1 MHLMRLTSLEI
12 TGFKSFAKKD
22 SFSFETPISAIVG
35 PNGSGKSN
43 VAEAFRFV
51 LGEQS
56 IKSLRG
62 KKGED
67 LIFNGTTKV
76 GRQNKA
82 SVKITFD
89 NTDRLLQID
98 LDQVILERVVHRDG
112 QNEYFINTSKVR
124 LKDIHELLAGANIG
138 STGHHIISQ
147 GEADRILN
155 TSSKERKEMLEDA
168 LGLRLFQYRKQDAE
182 KKLEKTSENMGQVES
197 LRREIAPHIR
207 FLKKQVEKVEKS
219 VELKKELQEKYYEYI
234 SKEYTYIQHKK
245 IETKD
250 LVSIKQR
257 IDELN
262 IQIENFS
269 KAQTQDTSVV
279 DTLKDEIQQIRTQI
293 STLKDSEYEL
303 VRTIAG
309 LEGQIKTLSELQNV
323 KPHQNE
329 EKIVL
334 KKSELESKIQD
345 LKQLQFDS
353 IETVK
358 KQIEDLIV
366 YFESFVSGE
375 KKEEIHVQDLT
386 PKIEAFQKEIE
397 THTQT
402 LSHTR
407 TQIEELNQKQSQL
420 QSNIQEA
427 QKPVSNVEIIQLM
440 NSKTELTSQYSNLQ
454 YLQRELDQDT
464 EEYNREIQEGIALI
478 GRSIGEYAQKEDLSV
493 TGEQRSIQKERR
505 RVLERLKIRLEEIGV
520 GASDDVVQEYE
531 EATTRDEF
539 LKKELEDLTTA
550 SADLQKVIEQL
561 NTQIGEQFAIG
572 LEKINAQFTKFF
584 SVMFDGGESALKLEK
599 KKIST
604 EEDEEEVFEEGLEID
619 VSLPRKKVKSL
630 MMLSGGERALTSIA
644 LLFAMS
650 SVNPPPF
657 IILDETD
664 AALDEANSK
673 RYGDMI
679 ENLSKNSQLILISHN
694 RETMS
699 RAGVIFG
706 ITMIDGASKVLSIKF
721 EEAVLIAK

>member
-1 MHLMRLTSLEI
+1 MRLTSLEI
-12 TGFKSFAKKD
+12 SGFKSFAKKE
-22 SFSFETPISAIVG
+22 SFSFESAISSIVG

-67 LIFNGTTKV
+67 LIFNGTTKI

-89 NTDRLLQID
+89 NSDRLLQID
-98 LDQVILERVVHRDG
+98 FDQVTLERVVHRDG

-124 LKDIHELLAGANIG
+124 LKDIQELLAGANIG

-168 LGLRLFQYRKQDAE
+168 LGLRLFQYRKQDTE
-182 KKLEKTSENMGQVES
+182 KKLEKTAENIAQVES

-219 VELKKELQEKYYEYI
+219 IEIKKELQEKYCEYI
-234 SKEYTYIQHKK
+234 SKEYTYLQEAKKKTADLISIKNQLDELNKK
-245 IETKD
+245 IE
-250 LVSIKQR
+250 
-257 IDELN
+257 E
-262 IQIENFS
+262 FS
-269 KAQTQDTSVV
+269 SHQTNDTSVV
-279 DTLKDEIQQIRTQI
+279 DSLNQELQNIRNQIRTLQ
-293 STLKDSEYEL
+293 DNEYEV
-303 VRTIAG
+303 VRAIAT
-309 LEGQIKTLSELQNV
+309 LEGQIKTLQTLQSKSHHNTD
-323 KPHQNE
+323 
-329 EKIVL
+329 EKVIL
-334 KKSELESKIQD
+334 KKEELESKIAE
-345 LKQLQFDS
+345 LKQVQFDS
-353 IETVK
+353 IESV
-358 KQIEDLIV
+358 
-366 YFESFVSGE
+366 
-375 KKEEIHVQDLT
+375 
-386 PKIEAFQKEIE
+386 
-397 THTQT
+397 
-402 LSHTR
+402 R
-407 TQIEELNQKQSQL
+407 TQIEKLIAYFESYLSGDKKEEVALEDIAEQITDLEKEKSSYTGKIEGIRAQIDSLQTKQSEI
-420 QSNIQEA
+420 QSQITHA
-427 QKPVSNVEIIQLM
+427 QKPVSNIEIIQLM
-440 NSKTELTSQYSNLQ
+440 NQKTELSSQYSSLQ
-454 YLQRELDQDT
+454 YAQRELDQDT
-464 EEYNREIQEGIALI
+464 EEFNMEVREGLTLV
-478 GRSIGEYAQKEDLSV
+478 GRVIGEFASKEDATVL
-493 TGEQRSIQKERR
+493 GEVRSIQKERR

-520 GASDDVVQEYE
+520 GASDDVMNEYE
-531 EATTRDEF
+531 EAVTRDEF
-539 LKKELEDLTTA
+539 LKKEMEDLTSA
-550 SADLQKVIEQL
+550 SLDLQKVIEQL
-561 NTQIGEQFAIG
+561 NVEIGERFANG
-572 LEKINAQFTKFF
+572 LSKINAQFTKFF

-599 KKIST
+599 KKISS

-619 VSLPRKKVKSL
+619 VNLPRKKVKNL

-664 AALDEANSK
+664 AALDEANSR

-679 ENLSKNSQLILISHN
+679 ENLAKHSQLILITHN

-706 ITMIDGASKVLSIKF
+706 ITMTDGASKVLSIKF
-721 EEAVLIAK
+721 DEAVLIAK

>member
-1 MHLMRLTSLEI
+1 MRLTSLEI
-12 TGFKSFAKKD
+12 SGFKSFAKKD

-89 NTDRLLQID
+89 NADRLLQID
-98 LDQVILERVVHRDG
+98 FDQVILERVVHRDG

-155 TSSKERKEMLEDA
+155 TSPKERKEMLEDA
-168 LGLRLFQYRKQDAE
+168 LGLRLFQYRKQDSE
-182 KKLEKTSENMGQVES
+182 KKLEKTAENIAQVES

-219 VELKKELQEKYYEYI
+219 IELRKELQEKYHDYI
-234 SKEYTYIQHKK
+234 SKEYTYIQQ
-245 IETKD
+245 TKTKTVD
-250 LVSIKQR
+250 LISIKHK

-262 IQIENFS
+262 VQIENFS
-269 KAQTQDTSVV
+269 KAQTQDTSEV
-279 DTLKDEIQQIRTQI
+279 DSFKNNLQDIKTKLSSI
-293 STLKDSEYEL
+293 KDSEYEL

-309 LEGQIKTLSELQNV
+309 LEGQIKTLAELQQV
-323 KPHQNE
+323 KPQHTE
-329 EKIVL
+329 EKIVF
-334 KKSELESKIQD
+334 KKSDIEEKIAQ

-353 IETVK
+353 IELVQ
-358 KQIEDLIV
+358 KQIADLIA
-366 YFESFVSGE
+366 YFESFISGE
-375 KKEEIHVQDLT
+375 KKEELHIEDLT
-386 PKIEAFQKEIE
+386 PKIEAFQKQIEDHSQKLVEIRA
-397 THTQT
+397 QV
-402 LSHTR
+402 
-407 TQIEELNQKQSQL
+407 EELNQKQFEIQ
-420 QSNIQEA
+420 NKIQEA
-427 QKPVSNVEIIQLM
+427 QKPVSNIEIIQLM
-440 NSKTELTSQYSNLQ
+440 NQKTELSNQFSNLQ
-454 YLQRELDQDT
+454 YIQRELDQDV
-464 EEYNREIQEGIALI
+464 EEFNREIQEGLVLI
-478 GRSIGEYAQKEDLSV
+478 GRSIAEYSNKEDKTVLE
-493 TGEQRSIQKERR
+493 EQRSIQKERR
-505 RVLERLKIRLEEIGV
+505 RSLERLKIRLEEIGV
-520 GASDDVVQEYE
+520 GASDDIVQEHE
-531 EATTRDEF
+531 EAVTREEF
-539 LKKELEDLTTA
+539 LKKELDDLTTA
-550 SADLQKVIEQL
+550 SLDLQKVIDQL
-561 NTQIGEQFAIG
+561 NIEIGERFAVG
-572 LEKINAQFTKFF
+572 LEKINFQFTKFF

-599 KKIST
+599 KKISS

>member
-1 MHLMRLTSLEI
+1 MRLTSLEI
-12 TGFKSFAKKD
+12 SGFKSFAKKD
-22 SFSFETPISAIVG
+22 SFSFDTPISAIVG

-67 LIFNGTTKV
+67 LIFNGTNKI
-76 GRQNKA
+76 GRQNRA

-89 NTDRLLQID
+89 NSDRLLQID
-98 LDQVILERVVHRDG
+98 FDQVTLERVVHRDG

-155 TSSKERKEMLEDA
+155 TNSKERKEMLEDA
-168 LGLRLFQYRKQDAE
+168 LGLRLFQYRKQDTE
-182 KKLEKTSENMGQVES
+182 KKLEKTAENIAQVES

-219 VELKKELQEKYYEYI
+219 IEIKKELQEKYCEYI
-234 SKEYTYIQHKK
+234 SKEYTYIQNTKNKTENLTSIKDQLNELNKK
-245 IETKD
+245 IE
-250 LVSIKQR
+250 
-257 IDELN
+257 E
-262 IQIENFS
+262 FS
-269 KAQTQDTSVV
+269 SLQVKDTSVV
-279 DTLKDEIQQIRTQI
+279 DSLNQELQNIRGEIQKLQN
-293 STLKDSEYEL
+293 SEYE
-303 VRTIAG
+303 VIRAIAT
-309 LEGQIKTLSELQNV
+309 LEGQIKTLQNLQS
-323 KPHQNE
+323 KSHHTD

-334 KKSELESKIQD
+334 KKEELESKIEE

-353 IETVK
+353 IESVRT
-358 KQIEDLIV
+358 QIQKLIS
-366 YFESFVSGE
+366 YFESYISGD
-375 KKEEIHVQDLT
+375 KKEEVALEDITEQILSLEEEKSSYAG
-386 PKIEAFQKEIE
+386 KIEHI
-397 THTQT
+397 
-402 LSHTR
+402 R
-407 TQIEELNQKQSQL
+407 GQIESL
-420 QSNIQEA
+420 QSKQIDIQRQISDA
-427 QKPVSNVEIIQLM
+427 QKPVSNIEIIQLM
-440 NSKTELTSQYSNLQ
+440 NQKTELSNQYSNLQ
-454 YLQRELDQDT
+454 YIQRELDQDI
-464 EEYNREIQEGIALI
+464 EEFNMEVREGLTLI
-478 GRSIGEYAQKEDLSV
+478 GRIIGEFASKEDKGVLDEARSV
-493 TGEQRSIQKERR
+493 QKERR

-520 GASDDVVQEYE
+520 GASDDVIKEHE

-539 LKKELEDLTTA
+539 LRKELEDLTTA

-561 NTQIGEQFAIG
+561 DVEIGEKFNVG
-572 LEKINAQFTKFF
+572 LEKINTQFTKFF
-584 SVMFDGGESALKLEK
+584 SVMFDGGEAGLKLEK

-604 EEDEEEVFEEGLEID
+604 EEDDEEVFEEGLEID
-619 VSLPRKKVKSL
+619 VNLPRKKVKNL

-664 AALDEANSK
+664 AALDEANSR

>member
-1 MHLMRLTSLEI
+1 MRLTSLEI
-12 TGFKSFAKKD
+12 SGFKSFAKKD

-67 LIFNGTTKV
+67 LIFNGTTKI

-89 NTDRLLQID
+89 NSDRLLQID
-98 LDQVILERVVHRDG
+98 FDQVILERVVHRDG

-168 LGLRLFQYRKQDAE
+168 LGLRLFQYRKQDTL
-182 KKLEKTSENMGQVES
+182 KKLEKTSENIAQVES
-197 LRREIAPHIR
+197 LRREITPHIR

-219 VELKKELQEKYYEYI
+219 IEIQKELKEKYHEYI
-234 SKEYTYIQHKK
+234 SKEYTYIQDCK
-245 IETKD
+245 TKTTN
-250 LVSIKQR
+250 LISLKTQ

-269 KAQTQDTSVV
+269 KTQTQDTSVQ
-279 DTLKDEIQQIRTQI
+279 DTLQKELGDIRFQI
-293 STLKDSEYEL
+293 SKLKDSEYEL
-303 VRTIAG
+303 VRSIAG
-309 LEGQIKTLSELQNV
+309 LEGQIKTLTELQQI
-323 KPHQNE
+323 KPQHVDEKIVFKKSDLE
-329 EKIVL
+329 EKI
-334 KKSELESKIQD
+334 KD
-345 LKQLQFDS
+345 LKNLQFDS
-353 IETVK
+353 IETLRN
-358 KQIEDLIV
+358 QIQKLIT

-375 KKEEIHVQDLT
+375 QKEELTVQDLT
-386 PKIEAFQKEIE
+386 PKIHAFEREIQ
-397 THTQT
+397 THTIT
-402 LSHTR
+402 LTGIR
-407 TQIEELNQKQSQL
+407 TQIETLSQTQSSL
-420 QSNIQEA
+420 QSKLQDA

-440 NSKTELTSQYSNLQ
+440 NQKTELANQFSSMQYV
-454 YLQRELDQDT
+454 QRELDQDT
-464 EEYNREIQEGIALI
+464 EEFNREIQEGIVLI
-478 GRSIGEYAQKEDLSV
+478 GRSIAEYSNKEDTTVL
-493 TGEQRSIQKERR
+493 GESRAVQKERR
-505 RVLERLKIRLEEIGV
+505 RTLERLKIRLEEIGV
-520 GASDDVVQEYE
+520 GASDDVVKEYE

-550 SADLQKVIEQL
+550 SLDLQKVIEHL
-561 NTQIGEQFAIG
+561 NVEIGERFAIG

-584 SVMFDGGESALKLEK
+584 SVMFDGGESGLKLEK
-599 KKIST
+599 KKISSD
-604 EEDEEEVFEEGLEID
+604 EDEDEVFEEGLEID

-721 EEAVLIAK
+721 DEAVLIAK

>member
-1 MHLMRLTSLEI
+1 MRLTSLEI
-12 TGFKSFAKKD
+12 SGFKSFAKKD
-22 SFSFETPISAIVG
+22 SFSFQTPISAIVG

-89 NTDRLLQID
+89 NADRLLQID
-98 LDQVILERVVHRDG
+98 FDQVILERVVHRDG

-168 LGLRLFQYRKQDAE
+168 LGLRLFQYRKQDTE
-182 KKLEKTSENMGQVES
+182 KKLEKTAENISQVES

-219 VELKKELQEKYYEYI
+219 IEIQKELKEKYCEYI
-234 SKEYTYIQHKK
+234 SKEFTYIQN
-245 IETKD
+245 TKAKTTD
-250 LVSIKQR
+250 LISLKNK
-257 IDELN
+257 IDEIN
-262 IQIENFS
+262 IQIESFS
-269 KAQTQDTSVV
+269 QAQKQDTCAQ
-279 DTLKDEIQQIRTQI
+279 DNLQKELQDIRLQI
-293 STLKDSEYEL
+293 SKLKDSEYEL
-303 VRTIAG
+303 IRNIAG
-309 LEGQIKTLSELQNV
+309 LEGQIKTLTELQEAKTV
-323 KPHQNE
+323 QTD

-334 KKSELESKIQD
+334 KKKDLEQKISD
-345 LKQLQFDS
+345 LKELQFDS

-358 KQIEDLIV
+358 VQIKQLIV

-375 KKEEIHVQDLT
+375 KKEEVEVQDLT
-386 PKIEAFQKEIE
+386 PKINAYQREID
-397 THTQT
+397 THTTTHSGIRKQLEEFNT
-402 LSHTR
+402 
-407 TQIEELNQKQSQL
+407 TQSEIQSK
-420 QSNIQEA
+420 IQEV
-427 QKPVSNVEIIQLM
+427 QKPVSNVEIIQFM
-440 NSKTELTSQYSNLQ
+440 NQKTDLANQHSNLQ
-454 YLQRELDQDT
+454 YIQRELDQDV
-464 EEYNREIQEGIALI
+464 EEFNREIQEGVVLI
-478 GRSIGEYAQKEDLSV
+478 GRTISEYANKEDKSV
-493 TGEQRSIQKERR
+493 LEEARSIQKDRR
-505 RVLERLKIRLEEIGV
+505 RSLERLKIRLEEIGV
-520 GASDDVVQEYE
+520 GASDDVVKEHE

-550 SADLQKVIEQL
+550 SADLQKVIEHL
-561 NTQIGEQFAIG
+561 NVEISERFAVG
-572 LEKINAQFTKFF
+572 LDKINSQFTKFF
-584 SVMFDGGESALKLEK
+584 SVMFDGGESSLKLEK
-599 KKIST
+599 KKISS
-604 EEDEEEVFEEGLEID
+604 EEDEKEVFEEGLEID
-619 VSLPRKKVKSL
+619 VNLPRKKVKSL

-679 ENLSKNSQLILISHN
+679 ENLAKNSQLILISHN

-721 EEAVLIAK
+721 DEAVLIAK

>member
-1 MHLMRLTSLEI
+1 MRLTSLEI
-12 TGFKSFAKKD
+12 SGFKSFAKKD

-89 NTDRLLQID
+89 NADRLLQID
-98 LDQVILERVVHRDG
+98 FNQVILERVVHRDG

-168 LGLRLFQYRKQDAE
+168 LGLRLFQYRKQDSL
-182 KKLEKTSENMGQVES
+182 KKLEKTAENISQVES

-219 VELKKELQEKYYEYI
+219 IQIQNELKEKYGEYI
-234 SKEYTYIQHKK
+234 SKEYTYIQQSKSK
-245 IETKD
+245 TAD
-250 LVSIKQR
+250 LVALKTKL
-257 IDELN
+257 DELN
-262 IQIENFS
+262 VQIEIFS
-269 KAQTQDTSVV
+269 KAQTADTSVQ
-279 DTLKDEIQQIRTQI
+279 DTIQKELQEVRSQI
-293 STLKDSEYEL
+293 SRQKDSEYEL
-303 VRTIAG
+303 VRSIAG
-309 LEGQIKTLSELQNV
+309 LEGQIKTLTELQQI
-323 KPHQNE
+323 KPVSVDEKIILKKKDLE
-329 EKIVL
+329 EKIH
-334 KKSELESKIQD
+334 D
-345 LKQLQFDS
+345 LKYLEFDS
-353 IETVK
+353 IESVK
-358 KQIEDLIV
+358 IKIRELIAF
-366 YFESFVSGE
+366 FESFISGE
-375 KKEEIHVQDLT
+375 KKEEIEVQDLT
-386 PKIEAFQKEIE
+386 PKIHAHEREVE
-397 THTQT
+397 TDNAT
-402 LSHTR
+402 LVGIR
-407 TQIEELNQKQSQL
+407 KQIEESVQIQSAL
-420 QSNIQEA
+420 QSKFQDA
-427 QKPVSNVEIIQLM
+427 QKPVSNIEIIQLM
-440 NSKTELTSQYSNLQ
+440 NQKTDLANQYSTMQ

-464 EEYNREIQEGIALI
+464 EEFNREIQEGIVLI
-478 GRSIGEYAQKEDLSV
+478 GRSISEYANKEDKSV
-493 TGEQRSIQKERR
+493 LEESRLVQKERR
-505 RVLERLKIRLEEIGV
+505 RTLERLKIRLEEIGV
-520 GASDDVVQEYE
+520 GASDDVVQEHE

-539 LKKELEDLTTA
+539 LKKELDDLTTA
-550 SADLQKVIEQL
+550 SIDLQKVIEHL
-561 NTQIGEQFAIG
+561 NVEIGERFAVG
-572 LEKINAQFTKFF
+572 LEKINSQFTKFF

-599 KKIST
+599 KKISSD
-604 EEDEEEVFEEGLEID
+604 EDEEEIFEEGLEID
-619 VSLPRKKVKSL
+619 ISLPRKKVKSL

-721 EEAVLIAK
+721 DEAVLIAK

>member
-1 MHLMRLTSLEI
+1 MRLTSLEI
-12 TGFKSFAKKD
+12 SGFKSFAKKD
-22 SFSFETPISAIVG
+22 SFSFQTPISAIVG

-67 LIFNGTTKV
+67 LIFNGTTKI

-89 NTDRLLQID
+89 NTDRLLQLD
-98 LDQVILERVVHRDG
+98 FDQVILERVVHRDG

-155 TSSKERKEMLEDA
+155 TSPKERKEMLEDA
-168 LGLRLFQYRKQDAE
+168 LGLRLFQYRKQDTQ
-182 KKLEKTSENMGQVES
+182 KKLEKTSENMAQVES
-197 LRREIAPHIR
+197 LRRELAPHVR

-219 VELKKELQEKYYEYI
+219 IEIQKELQEKYKEYL
-234 SKEYTYIQHKK
+234 SKEYTHIEHTKK
-245 IETKD
+245 KTADSI
-250 LVSIKQR
+250 SIKQK
-257 IDELN
+257 IDEIN
-262 IQIENFS
+262 TQIEHFS
-269 KAQTQDTSVV
+269 KVQSQDTSIV
-279 DTLKDEIQQIRTQI
+279 DELKNNIQDIKNQI
-293 STLKDSEYEL
+293 SNLKNSEYEL

-309 LEGQIKTLSELQNV
+309 LEGQIKTLNELQSI
-323 KPHQNE
+323 KPVSHE
-329 EKIVL
+329 EKIIF
-334 KKSELESKIQD
+334 KKSDIESKITE

-353 IETVK
+353 IDSVK
-358 KQIEDLIV
+358 NQIQNLIS
-366 YFESFVSGE
+366 YFESFISGE
-375 KKEEIHVQDLT
+375 KKEEIHIEDLT
-386 PKIEAFQKEIE
+386 PKIEAFHTEIKA
-397 THTQT
+397 HTQK
-402 LSHTR
+402 LSDIR
-407 TQIEELNQKQSQL
+407 NQIDELNQSQFE
-420 QSNIQEA
+420 IQNKIQDA
-427 QKPVSNVEIIQLM
+427 QKPVSNIEIIQLM
-440 NSKTELTSQYSNLQ
+440 NQKTELSSEYSNLQ
-454 YLQRELDQDT
+454 YLQRELDQDI
-464 EEYNREIQEGIALI
+464 EEFKREIQEGVVLI
-478 GRSIGEYAQKEDLSV
+478 GRNIAEYSNTEDLSV
-493 TGEQRSIQKERR
+493 LEEQRSIQKDRR
-505 RVLERLKIRLEEIGV
+505 RILERIKIRLEEIGV
-520 GASDDVVQEYE
+520 GASDDVMKEYQ

-539 LKKELEDLTTA
+539 LRKELEDLTTA

-561 NTQIGEQFAIG
+561 EVEIGERFTIG
-572 LEKINAQFTKFF
+572 LEKINSQFTKFF

-599 KKIST
+599 KKISSD
-604 EEDEEEVFEEGLEID
+604 EDEQEVFEEGLEID
-619 VSLPRKKVKSL
+619 VNLPRKKVKSL

-664 AALDEANSK
+664 AALDEANSR

-679 ENLSKNSQLILISHN
+679 ENLAKHSQLILITHN

-699 RAGVIFG
+699 RAGIIFG

-721 EEAVLIAK
+721 DEAVLIAK

>member
-1 MHLMRLTSLEI
+1 MRLTSLEI
-12 TGFKSFAKKD
+12 SGFKSFAKKD

-67 LIFNGTTKV
+67 LIFNGTTKI

-98 LDQVILERVVHRDG
+98 LDEVILERVVHRDG

-155 TSSKERKEMLEDA
+155 TSPKERKEMLEDA
-168 LGLRLFQYRKQDAE
+168 LGLRLFQYRKQDTQ
-182 KKLEKTSENMGQVES
+182 KKLEKTAENIAQVES

-219 VELKKELQEKYYEYI
+219 VELQKELKEKYEEYL
-234 SKEYTYIQHKK
+234 SKEHTYIEHTKTKTSDLISLKEK
-245 IETKD
+245 ID
-250 LVSIKQR
+250 AINV
-257 IDELN
+257 
-262 IQIENFS
+262 QIEDFS
-269 KAQTQDTSVV
+269 TIQSQDTSIV
-279 DTLKDEIQQIRTQI
+279 DDLKNNVQEIKNKI
-293 STLKDSEYEL
+293 SNLKNSEYEL

-309 LEGQIKTLSELQNV
+309 LEGQIKTLNELQNT
-323 KPHQNE
+323 KPIHHE
-329 EKIVL
+329 EKIVF
-334 KKSELESKIQD
+334 KKSDIESKIIQ

-353 IETVK
+353 IDTLK
-358 KQIEDLIV
+358 AQIQDLIM
-366 YFESFVSGE
+366 YFESFISGE
-375 KKEEIHVQDLT
+375 KKEEIHIEDLT
-386 PKIEAFQKEIE
+386 PKIDAFTADIQS
-397 THTQT
+397 HTQK
-402 LSHTR
+402 LSDIR
-407 TQIEELNQKQSQL
+407 NQVEELNQTQFE
-420 QSNIQEA
+420 IQNKIQDA

-440 NSKTELTSQYSNLQ
+440 NQKTEFANQHSNLQ
-454 YLQRELDQDT
+454 YIQRELDQDI
-464 EEYNREIQEGIALI
+464 EEFKREIQEGVVLI
-478 GRSIGEYAQKEDLSV
+478 GRHVAEYSNKEDLSV
-493 TGEQRSIQKERR
+493 LEEQRSIQKERR
-505 RVLERLKIRLEEIGV
+505 RSLERLKIRLEEIGV
-520 GASDDVVQEYE
+520 GASDDIMKEYE
-531 EATTRDEF
+531 EATTREEF

-550 SADLQKVIEQL
+550 SIDLQKVIDQL
-561 NTQIGEQFAIG
+561 DIEIGERFSVG
-572 LEKINAQFTKFF
+572 LEKINSQFTKFF

-599 KKIST
+599 KKISS

-664 AALDEANSK
+664 AALDEANSR

>member
-1 MHLMRLTSLEI
+1 MRLTSLEI
-12 TGFKSFAKKD
+12 SGFKSFAKKD

-67 LIFNGTTKV
+67 LIFNGTTKI

-98 LDQVILERVVHRDG
+98 LDEVILERVVHRDG

-155 TSSKERKEMLEDA
+155 TSPKERKEMLEDA
-168 LGLRLFQYRKQDAE
+168 LGLRLFQYRKQDTE
-182 KKLEKTSENMGQVES
+182 KKLEKTAENIAQVES

-219 VELKKELQEKYYEYI
+219 IEIQRELQEKYKEYL
-234 SKEYTYIQHKK
+234 SKEYTYIEHSKK
-245 IETKD
+245 KTSEII
-250 LVSIKQR
+250 LVKEK
-257 IDELN
+257 IDEIN
-262 IQIENFS
+262 IQIEHFS
-269 KAQTQDTSVV
+269 QAQSPDTSVV
-279 DTLKDEIQQIRTQI
+279 DELKNKIQDTRNTI
-293 STLKDSEYEL
+293 SNLKNSEYEL

-309 LEGQIKTLSELQNV
+309 LEGQIKTLSELQNT
-323 KPHQNE
+323 KPVHHE
-329 EKIVL
+329 EKIL
-334 KKSELESKIQD
+334 FKKSDIESKIVT

-353 IETVK
+353 IDTLK
-358 KQIEDLIV
+358 SQIQDLIT
-366 YFESFVSGE
+366 YFESFISGE
-375 KKEEIHVQDLT
+375 KKEEIHLEDLT
-386 PKIEAFQKEIE
+386 PKIESFKVEIE
-397 THTQT
+397 TYTQK
-402 LSHTR
+402 LSDIR
-407 TQIEELNQKQSQL
+407 NQIEGLNQTQFEL
-420 QSNIQEA
+420 QQKIQEA

-440 NSKTELTSQYSNLQ
+440 NQKTEFSNQYSSLQ
-454 YLQRELDQDT
+454 YVQRELDQDI
-464 EEYNREIQEGIALI
+464 EEFKREIQEGVVLI
-478 GRSIGEYAQKEDLSV
+478 GRNVAEYSQSEDLTV
-493 TGEQRSIQKERR
+493 LEEQRSIQKERR
-505 RVLERLKIRLEEIGV
+505 RILERLKIRLEEIGV
-520 GASDDVVQEYE
+520 GASDDIVQEYQ
-531 EATTRDEF
+531 EAITREEF
-539 LKKELEDLTTA
+539 LKKELGDLTSA
-550 SADLQKVIEQL
+550 SADLQKVIDQL
-561 NTQIGEQFAIG
+561 NIEISERFNIG
-572 LEKINAQFTKFF
+572 LEKINSQFTKFF
-584 SVMFDGGESALKLEK
+584 SVMFDGGESALKLER
-599 KKIST
+599 KKISS

-619 VSLPRKKVKSL
+619 VNLPRKKVKSL

-664 AALDEANSK
+664 AALDEANSR

>member
-1 MHLMRLTSLEI
+1 MRLTSLEI
-12 TGFKSFAKKD
+12 SGFKSFAKKD
-22 SFSFETPISAIVG
+22 SFSFQTSISAIVG

-67 LIFNGTTKV
+67 LIFNGTTKI

-98 LDQVILERVVHRDG
+98 LDEVILERVVHRDG

-155 TSSKERKEMLEDA
+155 TSPKERKEMLEDA
-168 LGLRLFQYRKQDAE
+168 LGLRLFQYRKQDTQ
-182 KKLEKTSENMGQVES
+182 KKLEKTSENMAQVES
-197 LRREIAPHIR
+197 LRRELAPHVR

-219 VELKKELQEKYYEYI
+219 IEIQKELQEKYKEYL
-234 SKEYTYIQHKK
+234 SKEYTYIE
-245 IETKD
+245 ETKKKTSD
-250 LVSIKQR
+250 TLLIKQK
-257 IDELN
+257 IDEIN
-262 IQIENFS
+262 TQIEHFS
-269 KAQTQDTSVV
+269 QTQSNDTSIV
-279 DTLKDEIQQIRTQI
+279 DELKNTIQDIKNNI
-293 STLKDSEYEL
+293 SNLKNSEYEL

-309 LEGQIKTLSELQNV
+309 LEGQIKTLSELQNN
-323 KPHQNE
+323 KPVHHE
-329 EKIVL
+329 EKIVF
-334 KKSELESKIQD
+334 KKSDIELKIIE
-345 LKQLQFDS
+345 LKNLQFDS
-353 IETVK
+353 IEIVK
-358 KQIEDLIV
+358 NQIQSLIS
-366 YFESFVSGE
+366 YFESFISGE
-375 KKEEIHVQDLT
+375 KREEAVLEDLT
-386 PKIEAFQKEIE
+386 PKIEAFHSEIDS
-397 THTQT
+397 HTQK
-402 LSHTR
+402 LSDIR
-407 TQIEELNQKQSQL
+407 NQIEELNQKQFE
-420 QSNIQEA
+420 IQNEIQDA

-440 NSKTELTSQYSNLQ
+440 NQKTELSSQYSNVQ
-454 YLQRELDQDT
+454 YIQRELDQDI
-464 EEYNREIQEGIALI
+464 EEFNREIQEGIVLI
-478 GRSIGEYAQKEDLSV
+478 GRNIAEYSHTQDDSV
-493 TGEQRSIQKERR
+493 LGEQRSIQKDRR
-505 RVLERLKIRLEEIGV
+505 RTLERLKIRLEEIGV
-520 GASDDVVQEYE
+520 GASDDIVKEYE

-550 SADLQKVIEQL
+550 SADLQKVIDQL
-561 NTQIGEQFAIG
+561 DIEIGERFSVG

-599 KKIST
+599 KKISSD
-604 EEDEEEVFEEGLEID
+604 EDEEEVFEEGLEID
-619 VSLPRKKVKSL
+619 VNLPRKKVKSL

-664 AALDEANSK
+664 AALDEANSR

-721 EEAVLIAK
+721 DEAVLIAK

>member
-1 MHLMRLTSLEI
+1 MRLTSLEI
-12 TGFKSFAKKD
+12 SGFKSFAKKD
-22 SFSFETPISAIVG
+22 SFSFDSGISAIVG

-82 SVKITFD
+82 SVKIVFD
-89 NTDRLLQID
+89 NSDRLLQID
-98 LDQVILERVVHRDG
+98 FDQVTLERVVHRDG

-155 TSSKERKEMLEDA
+155 TNSKERKEMLEDA
-168 LGLRLFQYRKQDAE
+168 LGLRLFQYRKQDTE
-182 KKLEKTSENMGQVES
+182 KKLEKTAENIAQVES

-219 VELKKELQEKYYEYI
+219 IEIKKELEAKYCEYI
-234 SKEYTYIQHKK
+234 SKEYTYIQESRKK
-245 IETKD
+245 TAE
-250 LVSIKQR
+250 LVSIKTQL
-257 IDELN
+257 DELN
-262 IQIENFS
+262 AQIEHFS
-269 KAQTQDTSVV
+269 NTQNQDTSHV
-279 DTLKDEIQQIRTQI
+279 DTLTQELQSIRQEIKSCKDE
-293 STLKDSEYEL
+293 EYEIM
-303 VRTIAG
+303 RATST
-309 LEGQIKTLSELQNV
+309 LEGQITALKNLEAKSHHTD
-323 KPHQNE
+323 
-329 EKIVL
+329 EKIIL
-334 KKSELESKIQD
+334 KKDELEARITE
-345 LKQLQFDS
+345 LKSLQFDS
-353 IETVK
+353 IDLVK
-358 KQIEDLIV
+358 NQIKQLIA
-366 YFESFVSGE
+366 YFESYLSGD
-375 KKEEIHVQDLT
+375 KKEEVHLEDITQQ
-386 PKIEAFQKEIE
+386 IESLEAEKNSYTEKTKNI
-397 THTQT
+397 
-402 LSHTR
+402 R
-407 TQIEELNQKQSQL
+407 TQIENLESKQSE
-420 QSNIQEA
+420 IQIQITQA
-427 QKPVSNVEIIQLM
+427 QKPVSNTEIIQLM
-440 NSKTELTSQYSNLQ
+440 NKKTELSNQYSSLQ
-454 YLQRELDQDT
+454 YIQRELDQDT
-464 EEYNREIQEGIALI
+464 EEFNMEVQEGIVLI
-478 GRSIGEYAQKEDLSV
+478 GRMIGEYATKEDRSV
-493 TGEQRSIQKERR
+493 LEENRSIQKERR
-505 RVLERLKIRLEEIGV
+505 RTLERLKIRLEEIGV
-520 GASDDVVQEYE
+520 GASDDVVKEHE

-561 NTQIGEQFAIG
+561 DVEIGERFNVG

-584 SVMFDGGESALKLEK
+584 SVMFDGGEAGLKLEK
-599 KKIST
+599 KKISG
-604 EEDEEEVFEEGLEID
+604 EEDEEEIFEEGLEID
-619 VSLPRKKVKSL
+619 VNLPRKKVKNL

-664 AALDEANSK
+664 AALDEANSR

-679 ENLSKNSQLILISHN
+679 ENLSKHSQLILITHN

-706 ITMIDGASKVLSIKF
+706 ITMTDGASKVLSIKF
-721 EEAVLIAK
+721 DEAVLIAK

>member
-1 MHLMRLTSLEI
+1 MRLTSLEI
-12 TGFKSFAKKD
+12 TGFKSFAKKE
-22 SFSFETPISAIVG
+22 SFSFDAPISAIVG

-67 LIFNGTTKV
+67 LIFNGTTKI

-98 LDQVILERVVHRDG
+98 FDQVILERVVHRDG

-168 LGLRLFQYRKQDAE
+168 LGLRLFQYRKQDTE
-182 KKLEKTSENMGQVES
+182 KKLEKTAENIAQVES

-219 VELKKELQEKYYEYI
+219 IQLKGELQQKYHEYI
-234 SKEYTYIQHKK
+234 SKEYTYIQNAK
-245 IETKD
+245 TKTAD
-250 LVSIKQR
+250 LISIKQK

-262 IQIENFS
+262 IQIEHFS
-269 KAQTQDTSVV
+269 NTQTQDISVA
-279 DTLKDEIQQIRTQI
+279 DILKNELQDIRSQN
-293 STLKDSEYEL
+293 SRLKDSEYEL

-309 LEGQIKTLSELQNV
+309 LEGQVKTLVELQQI
-323 KPHQNE
+323 KPQQTEEKVVFKKVDLE
-329 EKIVL
+329 EKIT
-334 KKSELESKIQD
+334 E

-353 IETVK
+353 IETLK
-358 KQIEDLIV
+358 SQIQDLIT

-375 KKEEIHVQDLT
+375 KKEELHSEDLS
-386 PKIEAFQKEIE
+386 PKIDAFQKEIE
-397 THTQT
+397 THTTSLVQI
-402 LSHTR
+402 R
-407 TQIEELNQKQSQL
+407 KEIEEKNQKQSEL
-420 QSNIQEA
+420 QHKIQES
-427 QKPVSNVEIIQLM
+427 QKPVSNIEIIQLM
-440 NSKTELTSQYSNLQ
+440 NSKTDLSNQYANMQ
-454 YLQRELDQDT
+454 YVQRELDQDI
-464 EEYNREIQEGIALI
+464 EEYNREIQEGLVLV
-478 GRSIGEYAQKEDLSV
+478 GRSIGEYAQKEDAGVLE
-493 TGEQRSIQKERR
+493 EQRSVQKERR
-505 RVLERLKIRLEEIGV
+505 RTLERLKIRLEEIGV
-520 GASDDVVQEYE
+520 GASDDIVQEHE
-531 EATTRDEF
+531 EAITRDEF
-539 LKKELEDLTTA
+539 LKKELEDLATA
-550 SADLQKVIEQL
+550 STDLQKVIDHL
-561 NTQIGEQFAIG
+561 NVEIGTRFETG
-572 LEKINAQFTKFF
+572 LEKINTQFTKFF
-584 SVMFDGGESALKLEK
+584 SLMFDGGESSLKLEK
-599 KKIST
+599 KKISNS
-604 EEDEEEVFEEGLEID
+604 EDEEEIFEEGLEID
-619 VSLPRKKVKSL
+619 VNLPRKKVKSL

-664 AALDEANSK
+664 AALDEANSR

>member
-1 MHLMRLTSLEI
+1 MRLTSLEI
-12 TGFKSFAKKD
+12 SGFKSFAKKD

-67 LIFNGTTKV
+67 LIFNGTTKI

-98 LDQVILERVVHRDG
+98 LDEVILERVVHRDG

-155 TSSKERKEMLEDA
+155 TSPKERKEMLEDA
-168 LGLRLFQYRKQDAE
+168 LGLRLFQYRKQDTQ
-182 KKLEKTSENMGQVES
+182 KKLEKTAENIAQVES

-219 VELKKELQEKYYEYI
+219 VELQKELKEKYEEYL
-234 SKEYTYIQHKK
+234 SKEHTYIEHTKTKTSDLISLKEK
-245 IETKD
+245 ID
-250 LVSIKQR
+250 AINV
-257 IDELN
+257 
-262 IQIENFS
+262 QIEDFS
-269 KAQTQDTSVV
+269 TIQSQDTSIV
-279 DTLKDEIQQIRTQI
+279 DDLKNNVQEIKNKI
-293 STLKDSEYEL
+293 SNLKNSEYEL

-309 LEGQIKTLSELQNV
+309 LEGQIKTLNELQNT
-323 KPHQNE
+323 KPIHHE
-329 EKIVL
+329 EKIVF
-334 KKSELESKIQD
+334 KKSDIESKIIQ

-353 IETVK
+353 IDTLK
-358 KQIEDLIV
+358 AQIQDLIM
-366 YFESFVSGE
+366 YFESFISGE
-375 KKEEIHVQDLT
+375 KKEEIHIEDLT
-386 PKIEAFQKEIE
+386 PKIDAFTADIQS
-397 THTQT
+397 HTQK
-402 LSHTR
+402 LSDIR
-407 TQIEELNQKQSQL
+407 NQVEELNQTQFE
-420 QSNIQEA
+420 IQNKIQDA

-440 NSKTELTSQYSNLQ
+440 NQKTEFANQHSNLQ
-454 YLQRELDQDT
+454 YIQRELDQDI
-464 EEYNREIQEGIALI
+464 EEFKREIQEGVVLI
-478 GRSIGEYAQKEDLSV
+478 GRHVAEYSNKEDLSV
-493 TGEQRSIQKERR
+493 LEEQRSIQKERR
-505 RVLERLKIRLEEIGV
+505 RSLERLKIRLEEIGV
-520 GASDDVVQEYE
+520 GASDDIMKEYE
-531 EATTRDEF
+531 EATTREEF

-550 SADLQKVIEQL
+550 SIDLQKVIEQL
-561 NTQIGEQFAIG
+561 EFEIGERFVVG
-572 LEKINAQFTKFF
+572 LEKINSQFTKFF

-599 KKIST
+599 KKISS

-664 AALDEANSK
+664 AALDEANSR

>member
-1 MHLMRLTSLEI
+1 MRLTSLEI
-12 TGFKSFAKKD
+12 SGFKSFAKKD

-67 LIFNGTTKV
+67 LIFNGTTKI

-98 LDQVILERVVHRDG
+98 FDQVTLERVVHRDG

-124 LKDIHELLAGANIG
+124 LKDIQELLAGANIG

-168 LGLRLFQYRKQDAE
+168 LGLRLFQYRKQDTE
-182 KKLEKTSENMGQVES
+182 KKLEKTAENIAQVES

-219 VELKKELQEKYYEYI
+219 IEIKKELQEKYCEYI
-234 SKEYTYIQHKK
+234 SKEYTYLQEAKKKTADLISIKTQLDELNKK
-245 IETKD
+245 IE
-250 LVSIKQR
+250 
-257 IDELN
+257 E
-262 IQIENFS
+262 FS
-269 KAQTQDTSVV
+269 SRQTNDTSVV
-279 DTLKDEIQQIRTQI
+279 DSLNQELQNIRSEIRTLQ
-293 STLKDSEYEL
+293 DNEYE
-303 VRTIAG
+303 VIRAIAT
-309 LEGQIKTLSELQNV
+309 LEGQIKTLQTLQSKSHHNAD
-323 KPHQNE
+323 
-329 EKIVL
+329 EKVIL
-334 KKSELESKIQD
+334 KKEELESKITE
-345 LKQLQFDS
+345 LKHVQFDS
-353 IETVK
+353 LESVRT
-358 KQIEDLIV
+358 QIEKLIT
-366 YFESFVSGE
+366 YFESYLSGD
-375 KKEEIHVQDLT
+375 KKEEIALEDIAEQITSLEQEKSSYT
-386 PKIEAFQKEIE
+386 GKIEQIKAQIDSFQ
-397 THTQT
+397 T
-402 LSHTR
+402 
-407 TQIEELNQKQSQL
+407 KQSEI
-420 QSNIQEA
+420 QSQIAHA

-440 NSKTELTSQYSNLQ
+440 NQKTELSNQYSSLQ
-454 YLQRELDQDT
+454 YAQRELDQDT
-464 EEYNREIQEGIALI
+464 EEFNMEVREGLTLV
-478 GRSIGEYAQKEDLSV
+478 GRVIGEFASKEDAAVLD
-493 TGEQRSIQKERR
+493 EARSIQKERR

-520 GASDDVVQEYE
+520 GASDDVMNEYE
-531 EATTRDEF
+531 EAVTRDEF
-539 LKKELEDLTTA
+539 LKKEMEDLTSA

-561 NTQIGEQFAIG
+561 NIEIGERFASG
-572 LEKINAQFTKFF
+572 LSKINAQFTKFF
-584 SVMFDGGESALKLEK
+584 SVMFDGGESSLKLEK
-599 KKIST
+599 KKISGD
-604 EEDEEEVFEEGLEID
+604 EDEEEVFEEGLEID
-619 VSLPRKKVKSL
+619 VNLPRKKVKNL

-664 AALDEANSK
+664 AALDEANSR

-679 ENLSKNSQLILISHN
+679 ENLAKHSQLILITHN

-706 ITMIDGASKVLSIKF
+706 ITMTDGASKVLSIKF
-721 EEAVLIAK
+721 DEAVLIAK